1 LRPRALE
8 LSDLLPELLLRLAL
22 VLAGDSFFPPSGSLS
37 RHPVVEGL
45 GDVVLAADV
54 ADAAIAANAAIAA
67 EPCHDDLAL
76 LLGRDFRYLRC
87 SANSISSVERTIVG
101 RPAEGLVAPR
111 GSS

>member
-54 ADAAIAANAAIAA
+54 ADAAIAA

-87 SANSISSVERTIVG
+87 SANSISSVERPIVG